1 MGEAASREARAEA
14 PTAKDPDSTKDL
26 PIISAA
32 QNINQPE
39 TCDEALPPVCC
50 TPATRCG
57 SFLSSDGPCPLHA
70 LTGCPLRHQEGYQAV
85 TDPDP
90 AVRGAEEVGA

>member
-1 MGEAASREARAEA
+1 MIESSGEARAEA

-26 PIISAA
+26 PIKSTV
-32 QNINQPE
+32 QNINKSEPS
-39 TCDEALPPVCC
+39 DEALPPVCC

-70 LTGCPLRHQEGYQAV
+70 RRGCVLRHQAGYQAV
-85 TDPDP
+85 TP
-90 AVRGAEEVGA
+90 

>member
-14 PTAKDPDSTKDL
+14 PTATKPEAAGYSVISTE
-26 PIISAA
+26 
-32 QNINQPE
+32 QTINQPE
-39 TCDEALPPVCC
+39 LPGAPLPAVCE
-50 TPATRCG
+50 TDLTRCG

-70 LTGCPLRHQEGYQAV
+70 LRGCPLRHRAGHRAV

>member
-14 PTAKDPDSTKDL
+14 PTATKPEAAGYSVISTEQTINHPERPGAPLPAVCETDPS
-26 PIISAA
+26 
-32 QNINQPE
+32 
-39 TCDEALPPVCC
+39 
-50 TPATRCG
+50 RCG
-57 SFLSSDGPCPLHA
+57 SYLTSDGPCPLHA
-70 LTGCPLRHQEGYQAV
+70 LRGCPLRHQEGYQAV

>member
-1 MGEAASREARAEA
+1 MIGTSGEARAEA
-14 PTAKDPDSTKDL
+14 PTAKDPDSMKDL
-26 PIISAA
+26 PIISTA

-57 SFLSSDGPCPLHA
+57 SFLSSDGPCA
-70 LTGCPLRHQEGYQAV
+70 RYSRRGRVLRHQAGYQAV
-85 TDPDP
+85 TDATP
-90 AVRGAEEVGA
+90 ATRAEVV

>member
-26 PIISAA
+26 PIISTV

-50 TPATRCG
+50 TDPTRCG
-57 SFLSSDGPCPLHA
+57 SFLTSDGPCPLHA
-70 LTGCPLRHQEGYQAV
+70 LKGCPLRHQAGAR
-85 TDPDP
+85 D
-90 AVRGAEEVGA
+90 AEEAPA

>member
-26 PIISAA
+26 PIKSTV

-50 TPATRCG
+50 TDPSRCG
-57 SFLSSDGPCPLHA
+57 SFLSSDGPCA
-70 LTGCPLRHQEGYQAV
+70 RYARRGCPLRHQAGYKAV
-85 TDPDP
+85 TP
-90 AVRGAEEVGA
+90 

>member
-26 PIISAA
+26 PIISTA

-39 TCDEALPPVCC
+39 TCGEALPPVCS
-50 TPATRCG
+50 TDPSRCG
-57 SFLSSDGPCPLHA
+57 SFLSSDGPCA
-70 LTGCPLRHQEGYQAV
+70 RYSRRGCPLRKDPRYELV
-85 TDPDP
+85 TGEMP
-90 AVRGAEEVGA
+90 A

>member
-1 MGEAASREARAEA
+1 MIESSGEARAEA

-26 PIISAA
+26 PIISTA

-57 SFLSSDGPCPLHA
+57 SLHA
-70 LTGCPLRHQEGYQAV
+70 LTGCPLRHQAGYKAV
-85 TDPDP
+85 TP
-90 AVRGAEEVGA
+90 

>member
-26 PIISAA
+26 PIISTA

-39 TCDEALPPVCC
+39 TPDEALPPVCE
-50 TPATRCG
+50 TDPSRCG
-57 SFLSSDGPCPLHA
+57 SFLSRDGPCA
-70 LTGCPLRHQEGYQAV
+70 RYSRRGCPMRHQAGYQAV
-85 TDPDP
+85 TP
-90 AVRGAEEVGA
+90 